1 MRSTIQS
8 IFAGMP
14 PLAYAAIGVGA
25 IGIVIAVQSTQTLIS
40 AAGLPSEVPSLGEDG
55 KKALAEHESNT
66 KDRVAQ
72 IKGRSAF
79 FVPPAPPPTIVH
91 KPKDPEKPKPP
102 PAPSKPSSYGGP
114 AMFAIINDTVWFADG
129 KKLKVGEGD
138 KSVKVVSLEPPWS
151 ARLAYEGVEFDVSLF
166 DRDKVIYPRPGEAK
180 LPESKPEA
188 KPETKPEAKPEAKPS
203 DKPAD
208 KPADAHPEKQPD
220 KPADPKAD
228 PKLDPKADPKADP
241 KTGPATDPKADPKPA
256 DSQAN
261 DKPKGDPVATK

>member
-8 IFAGMP
+8 ILTGMP

-25 IGIVIAVQSTQTLIS
+25 IGAIIVVQSSQTLIT
-40 AAGLPSEVPSLGEDG
+40 AAGLPSEAPSLGEDG

-79 FVPPAPPPTIVH
+79 FVPSAPPPTVVH
-91 KPKDPEKPKPP
+91 KPREVERPKPP
-102 PAPSKPSSYGGP
+102 PTPAKPSSYGGP
-114 AMFAIINDTVWFADG
+114 AMFAIVNGTVWFADG

-138 KSVKVVSLEPPWS
+138 KSVKVVALEPPWS

-180 LPESKPEA
+180 LPESKPET
-188 KPETKPEAKPEAKPS
+188 KPETKPEPKPEAKPEAKPS

-220 KPADPKAD
+220 KPADPKTD
-228 PKLDPKADPKADP
+228 PKTDPKA
-241 KTGPATDPKADPKPA
+241 DPKADPKPA
-256 DSQAN
+256 DSQST